1 MTDQFKD
8 GFLEHLLSNLTTKSD
23 KSSLEYKSCI
33 KINGDRHW
41 LKIICI
47 HWHERTPKI
56 KELYAYISI
65 KKYNTY
71 DWHYRDDK
79 SGNIEKYDEFG
90 HDIGLD
96 KITTT
101 EELNNIITTFTHNR
115 IIKNPW
121 MIYSKEECTI
131 CKEDK
136 DYDEFEELQ
145 TCSHS
150 FCMSC
155 LDALVKLPQHQ
166 HKCPMCRKRFKQ
178 TDEEGELQDN
188 ETDEE

>member
-8 GFLEHLLSNLTTKSD
+8 GFLEHLLSNLTKSD
-23 KSSLEYKSCI
+23 KSSSSYKSCI

-41 LKIICI
+41 LKINCI
-47 HWHERTPKI
+47 HWTETSPRK
-56 KELYAYISI
+56 KDLYAYISL

-71 DWHYRDDK
+71 EWLYRDDK

-90 HDIGLD
+90 HDIGVD

-155 LDALVKLPQHQ
+155 LDALVKLPHHQ
-166 HKCPMCRKRFKQ
+166 HKCPMCRKRFKR
-178 TDEEGELQDN
+178 TDEEGNIQDD